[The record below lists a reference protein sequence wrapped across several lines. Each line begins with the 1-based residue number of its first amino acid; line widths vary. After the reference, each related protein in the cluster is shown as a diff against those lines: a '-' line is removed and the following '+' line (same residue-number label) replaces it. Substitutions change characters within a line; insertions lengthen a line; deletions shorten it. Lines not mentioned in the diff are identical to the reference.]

1 MAIESSD
8 YSIQDLHE
16 IIKETNTL
24 DSLARNDFRNT
35 VLRVMASKVA
45 LEHIN
50 EKISDAK
57 KNNLG
62 EIMGNAKAYWKFM
75 LSKAFRTGLQSA
87 ISLWLANSSGI
98 IDADVFQLVGVA
110 FLTSFITVIQHA
122 LEQYK
127 PKATYED

>member
-1 MAIESSD
+1 M
-8 YSIQDLHE
+8 
-16 IIKETNTL
+16 K
-24 DSLARNDFRNT
+24 
-35 VLRVMASKVA
+35 
-45 LEHIN
+45 
-50 EKISDAK
+50 
-57 KNNLG
+57 
-62 EIMGNAKAYWKFM
+62 NAKAYWKFM

>member
-1 MAIESSD
+1 M
-8 YSIQDLHE
+8 
-16 IIKETNTL
+16 K
-24 DSLARNDFRNT
+24 
-35 VLRVMASKVA
+35 
-45 LEHIN
+45 
-50 EKISDAK
+50 
-57 KNNLG
+57 
-62 EIMGNAKAYWKFM
+62 NAKAYWKFM

-98 IDADVFQLVGVA
+98 IDADVMQLVGVA

>member
-1 MAIESSD
+1 M
-8 YSIQDLHE
+8 
-16 IIKETNTL
+16 T
-24 DSLARNDFRNT
+24 
-35 VLRVMASKVA
+35 
-45 LEHIN
+45 
-50 EKISDAK
+50 KITKDW
-57 KNNLG
+57 
-62 EIMGNAKAYWKFM
+62 KAYWKFM
-75 LSKAFRTGLQSA
+75 FSKAFRTGLQSA

>member
-1 MAIESSD
+1 M
-8 YSIQDLHE
+8 
-16 IIKETNTL
+16 K
-24 DSLARNDFRNT
+24 
-35 VLRVMASKVA
+35 
-45 LEHIN
+45 
-50 EKISDAK
+50 
-57 KNNLG
+57 
-62 EIMGNAKAYWKFM
+62 NAKAYWKFM

-98 IDADVFQLVGVA
+98 IDADVMELVGVA